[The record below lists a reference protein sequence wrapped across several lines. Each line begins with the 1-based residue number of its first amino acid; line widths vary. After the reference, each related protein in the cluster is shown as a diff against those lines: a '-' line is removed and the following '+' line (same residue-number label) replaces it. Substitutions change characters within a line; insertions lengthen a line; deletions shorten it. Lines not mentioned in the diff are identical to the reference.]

1 MSVAASWANT
11 YRFKVV
17 VVLASLGGLPAVT
30 DLLRLLPQNFRVPL
44 LLIQHRQIGADIERL
59 TNLLQIHSRLSVVT
73 ATDGLLLRPHT
84 VSVVPGGV
92 SVTFDRTGRV
102 KLTPSVNGHSGDG
115 ALASAAETFGPSAI
129 AVVLSGMLDDGTAGV
144 RAIKRRGGRVLAQD
158 PSTARAASM
167 PAGAIA
173 TGCVDYV
180 LPPQRLATAITAL
193 TMAPGG
199 AELLVVAAPHW
210 ARQEA

>member
-1 MSVAASWANT
+1 MANT
-11 YRFKVV
+11 FRFKVV
-17 VVLASLGGLPAVT
+17 VILASLGGLPAVIEF
-30 DLLRLLPQNFRVPL
+30 LRLLPHDFRVPI
-44 LLIQHRQIGADIERL
+44 LLIQHRQTGADTGRL
-59 TNLLQIHSRLSVVT
+59 TNLLQLRSRLSILT
-73 ATDGLLLRPHT
+73 ATDGMLLRPHT
-84 VSVVPGGV
+84 LSVVPGGV
-92 SVTFDRTGRV
+92 NVTFDRIGHM
-102 KLTPSVNGHSGDG
+102 KLTPDVNGHVGDA
-115 ALASAAETFGPSAI
+115 ALASAAEAFGPSAI
-129 AVVLSGMLDDGTAGV
+129 AVVFSGMLDDVTAGV

-158 PSTARAASM
+158 PSTALAARM

-180 LPPQRLATAITAL
+180 LPPKRLGTAVTAL